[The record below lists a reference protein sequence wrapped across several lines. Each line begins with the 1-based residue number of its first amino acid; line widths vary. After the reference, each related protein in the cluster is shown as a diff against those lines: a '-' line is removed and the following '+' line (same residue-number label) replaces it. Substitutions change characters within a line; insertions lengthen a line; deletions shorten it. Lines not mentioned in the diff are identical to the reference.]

1 VKKIFAVL
9 AVLFVSGAVFAQ
21 INVPSAPSIPSIPSA
36 SFSLPPGI
44 NAGSWVDPNYNA
56 TWEIT
61 SDNIRILYSNGTVA
75 FDFRG
80 QIQNFKPIIAAQ
92 PGFSFSSSKA
102 GRDYTL
108 TIKPSLAN
116 PTAPDITL
124 KIVRPN
130 EKDYTVDLKKK

>member
-1 VKKIFAVL
+1 MKKIL
-9 AVLFVSGAVFAQ
+9 AVLVVLAVSGAVFAQ
-21 INVPSAPSIPSIPSA
+21 INVPSAPSVPSVR
-36 SFSLPPGI
+36 FSLPPGI
-44 NAGSWVDPNYNA
+44 NAGSWVDTNYNA

-61 SDNIRILYSNGTVA
+61 SDNIRILYANGTVA

-80 QIQNFKPIIAAQ
+80 NIENFKPIIAAQ
-92 PGFSFSSSKA
+92 PGFSFSSKVA

-108 TIKPSLAN
+108 TIKPSLTN

-130 EKDYTVDLKKK
+130 EKDYTTELKKK

>member
-1 VKKIFAVL
+1 VKKLFAILIILV
-9 AVLFVSGAVFAQ
+9 VSGAVFAQ
-21 INVPSAPSIPSIPSA
+21 IDVPSV

-44 NAGSWVDPNYNA
+44 NAGSWLDTNYNA
-56 TWEIT
+56 IWEIS
-61 SDNIRILYSNGTVA
+61 SDNIRILYADGRVA

-80 QIQNFKPIIAAQ
+80 KIQDFKPIIAAQ
-92 PGFSFSSSKA
+92 PGFSFKSSVA

-130 EKDYTVDLKKK
+130 EEDYTTDMKKQ